1 MGRDRKERSIRNQQ
15 EDQRNKDRY
24 HDRQARNVGQDKRG
38 LVLHDGAGPLNQGTR
53 FRLPVV
59 TGLPVAAAVEV
70 KAAALGLLKIEVAGI
85 ANEPTHQTDTDEQA
99 GHHDEQARGPTRPS
113 RGMHDAEQIVHEPAF
128 TQEGGH
134 STKGQEKLSTD
145 GCSRVLQRATQSVS
159 PSCPEHFQTYLLE
172 SEPTDPVD
180 DGDKPF

>member
-1 MGRDRKERSIRNQQ
+1 
-15 EDQRNKDRY
+15 
-24 HDRQARNVGQDKRG
+24 
-38 LVLHDGAGPLNQGTR
+38 
-53 FRLPVV
+53 
-59 TGLPVAAAVEV
+59 
-70 KAAALGLLKIEVAGI
+70 
-85 ANEPTHQTDTDEQA
+85 
-99 GHHDEQARGPTRPS
+99 
-113 RGMHDAEQIVHEPAF
+113 MHDAEQIDHEPTF